1 MRDSADVYAMV
12 KKHSDW
18 INQVKKIQIKVKFEI
33 NKRKN
38 RVLAFE
44 RILDFHI
51 GIEKDEAQSKSKKI
65 KGKK

>member
-51 GIEKDEAQSKSKKI
+51 GIEKDETIYNNAVI
-65 KGKK
+65 RIY